1 MSYTLRMTESSAPSR
16 GYSASKEQL
25 LTRLRKIEGQVRGLQ
40 GMVGEERYCIDVLTQ
55 ISAVQAALDK
65 VALGLLDQHA
75 HHCVLGAG
83 EPAERD
89 QKTDELMA
97 AVGRLMRRG

>member
-1 MSYTLRMTESSAPSR
+1 MATETSTPSR
-16 GYSASKEQL
+16 GYSTTKDQL
-25 LTRLRKIEGQVRGLQ
+25 VKRLHRIEGQVRGIER
-40 GMVGEERYCIDVLTQ
+40 MVEDDRYCIDVVTQ

-75 HHCVLGAG
+75 RHCIVEGHGKG
-83 EPAERD
+83 EPEEL
-89 QKTDELMA
+89 TDELMG